1 MSLRFLAQELYRWT
15 RQVEDLERAL
25 AILEVDADMEER
37 TRLEM
42 ELLRA
47 RHELARVRAVL
58 EAKKERPKI

>member
-1 MSLRFLAQELYRWT
+1 MSVRFLAQELYRWT

-25 AILEVDADMEER
+25 ATLEVDADMEER

-58 EAKKERPKI
+58 KAKKERPKI